1 MPLGVFV
8 GPINYSLFSHPSSGQ
23 WREEADGDHN
33 SIFVHMNGSLEDEA
47 GVSALL
53 CLRALRA
60 RIRQTSLPRG
70 GSAAGVQVPSLE
82 DGDAHSPCR
91 QLPPSEVRRLWAVP
105 AIPAPRRPFLLH
117 PREGESAR
125 GQKRPGTLHNSLHME
140 KT

>member
-8 GPINYSLFSHPSSGQ
+8 GTINYSIFSHPSSGQ

-60 RIRQTSLPRG
+60 RIRQTSLPRE
-70 GSAAGVQVPSLE
+70 AALLG
-82 DGDAHSPCR
+82 CR
-91 QLPPSEVRRLWAVP
+91 APPWRT
-105 AIPAPRRPFLLH
+105 
-117 PREGESAR
+117 
-125 GQKRPGTLHNSLHME
+125 GTLTAPAGSSLPQR
-140 KT
+140 